1 MGSERLKKS
10 SQFSEV
16 YKKGK
21 SEATRFVVLYALPN
35 GLDINRVGY
44 SVSKKVGNSVVR
56 NRAKRLIKEAYRLN
70 VKPDLIGFDFVFIA
84 RVRMNTATYEDTE
97 KSVRRLLKNVSK
109 VI

>member
-1 MGSERLKKS
+1 MSVEKLKKS

-21 SEATRFVVLYALPN
+21 SNATRLVVLYQLEN
-35 GLDINRVGY
+35 GLGFNRVGY

-70 VKPDLIGFDFVFIA
+70 QVKQTKSYDLVFIA
-84 RVRMNTATYEDTE
+84 RVRMNTAEYLEVE
-97 KSVRRLLKNVSK
+97 KSVKRLLKDLK
-109 VI
+109 